1 MSINNLFKALIPA
14 FARRPLARRSQPT
27 RRPYIEPLEDRLV
40 PSFSPLVDYAGAPLG
55 ALAAVDLNGD
65 GLVDLGPVGS
75 GGYSGGMRGYSVN
88 SVNRTRCTPEQQALV
103 ASAVTAAH
111 PESWA
116 RSYPDISGGLTD
128 QFYDTITLEADGK
141 KYVSSWSTGSGGMP
155 PDLVRLA
162 AAVRA
167 CH

>member
-1 MSINNLFKALIPA
+1 MKRAAVGALILVCCARQETPA
-14 FARRPLARRSQPT
+14 PPPPPRHVVVKPAPVQPA
-27 RRPYIEPLEDRLV
+27 PV
-40 PSFSPLVDYAGAPLG
+40 PPRVWDVMILQ
-55 ALAAVDLNGD
+55 
-65 GLVDLGPVGS
+65 S

-116 RSYPDISGGLTD
+116 RSYPDTSGGLTD
-128 QFYDTITLEADGK
+128 QFYYTLTLEADGK
-141 KYVSSWSTGSGGMP
+141 KYVSGWSTGSGGVP

-162 AAVRA
+162 GAVRA